1 MIRMNSQPES
11 DPHDEG
17 SEVPLDA
24 MIEALRP
31 ALKGYV
37 LSLLPDR
44 DACEDVV
51 QETCLFLWERRT
63 DFVPGTNFK
72 SWAFK
77 TAWFMTLTHRR
88 DMQRR
93 KLVSF
98 SEDVLERI
106 SRMSESFAD
115 QADPRLD
122 ALRHCIADL
131 PADSK
136 RLLRLKYLDRSSLTD
151 HAKDLGVKPNQIQKS
166 LSRIRLILRHCI
178 GNRLSSAHE

>member
-1 MIRMNSQPES
+1 M
-11 DPHDEG
+11 
-17 SEVPLDA
+17 PLDA
-24 MIEALRP
+24 MIKELRP

-51 QETCLFLWERRT
+51 QETCLFLWERRM
-63 DFVPGTNFK
+63 DFVPGSDFK

-93 KLVSF
+93 KLVTF

-122 ALRHCIADL
+122 ALRHCIAGL
-131 PADSK
+131 PVDSK
-136 RLLRLKYLDRSSLTD
+136 RLLRLKYHDRTSLTG
-151 HAKDLGVKPNQIQKS
+151 HAKNLGVKPTQIQKS
-166 LSRIRLILRHCI
+166 LSRIRLVLRHCI
-178 GNRLSSAHE
+178 ETRLSSSHE

>member
-1 MIRMNSQPES
+1 MKSQPNN
-11 DPHDEG
+11 DPMPEDED
-17 SEVPLDA
+17 VPLDA
-24 MIEALRP
+24 MIEELRP

-63 DFVPGTNFK
+63 DFQPGTNFK

-77 TAWFMTLTHRR
+77 TAWFMILTHRR
-88 DMQRR
+88 EMQRR
-93 KLVSF
+93 KQISF

-106 SRMSESFAD
+106 SRISESFAE

-122 ALRHCIADL
+122 ALRHCIAEL
-131 PADSK
+131 PAESK
-136 RLLRLKYLDRSSLTD
+136 RLLRLKYLDRSSLTS
-151 HAKDLGVKPNQIQKS
+151 HANELGVKPNQIQKS
-166 LSRIRLILRHCI
+166 LSRIRLALRHCI

>member
-1 MIRMNSQPES
+1 MNCQLHD
-11 DPHDEG
+11 DPHEG
-17 SEVPLDA
+17 GCELPLDA
-24 MIEALRP
+24 MIKELRP

-51 QETCLFLWERRT
+51 QETCLFLWERRM
-63 DFVPGTNFK
+63 DFVPGSDFK

-93 KLVSF
+93 KLVTF

-122 ALRHCIADL
+122 ALRHCIAGL
-131 PADSK
+131 PVDSK
-136 RLLRLKYLDRSSLTD
+136 RLLRLKYHDRTSLTG

-166 LSRIRLILRHCI
+166 LSRIRLVLRHCI
-178 GNRLSSAHE
+178 ETRLSSAHE

>member
-1 MIRMNSQPES
+1 MNSQPAN
-11 DPHDEG
+11 DLMPGDED
-17 SEVPLDA
+17 VPVDEL
-24 MIEALRP
+24 IEKLRP

-51 QETCLFLWERRT
+51 QETCLFLWERRS
-63 DFVPGTNFK
+63 DFEPGSNFK

-88 DMQRR
+88 EMQRR
-93 KLVSF
+93 KQVSF

-106 SRMSESFAD
+106 SRASADFAD

-122 ALRHCIADL
+122 ALRFCIADL
-131 PADSK
+131 PAESK
-136 RLLRLKYLDRSSLTD
+136 RLLRLKYLDRSSLTA
-151 HAKDLGVKPNQIQKS
+151 HAKDQGVKPNQVQKS

-178 GNRLSSAHE
+178 GTRLSSTHD